1 MPGQP
6 APSPS
11 AGRGSR
17 GALPLQASGNNTR
30 SPSTLAPP
38 WSCPLSPG
46 FTGHHPAFLLPGHR
60 EAKPNTRGV
69 FTFPA
74 VGIHHA
80 RPSDEGRSCAALA
93 PKTCSAGHL
102 RCPVSVFF
110 TGGNPG
116 TPPCGLRSRFQAR
129 GPLWLMER
137 REPQS
142 PALPPR
148 LPQARRKPRPG
159 PAGHGPLRGRQ
170 SVRVSPQLG
179 CSRLT
184 AQAGLAKGRSRA

>member
-1 MPGQP
+1 MRRP
-6 APSPS
+6 
-11 AGRGSR
+11 
-17 GALPLQASGNNTR
+17 
-30 SPSTLAPP
+30 
-38 WSCPLSPG
+38 CPQ
-46 FTGHHPAFLLPGHR
+46 
-60 EAKPNTRGV
+60 
-69 FTFPA
+69 
-74 VGIHHA
+74 
-80 RPSDEGRSCAALA
+80 
-93 PKTCSAGHL
+93 TCSAGHL

-170 SVRVSPQLG
+170 SVQQCQGLSKVP
-179 CSRLT
+179 RLRLDLKRGEAEPGLSAIRSLPSALCHLCRIPLPVPLTT
-184 AQAGLAKGRSRA
+184 ATEDKHRRRTLKTVTHEQRPEIGHTLKVQTTQVQV